1 MAKTNNA
8 ADADKPTANIIAGI
22 SERQVV
28 SAAVGAAAAARSAGD
43 RPAAC
48 DLEDVVDAALDR
60 ANSSALKVTQPIR

>member
-1 MAKTNNA
+1 VAKTNNA

-28 SAAVGAAAAARSAGD
+28 GAAAGARSAGD